1 MPELPE
7 VETVRRVTEPQITG
21 RCIAD
26 VTVNNTGVIAHPSAE
41 DFCAALAGKTFTGI
55 GRRGKFLIF
64 SFAEG
69 GRLVLHLRM
78 TGQLLVTPAGYPME
92 KHTHLILELSDGKE
106 MRYADMRR
114 FGRFWYLAEDEADR
128 VTGMDRL
135 GPEPDDPQ
143 VTAEYLAQKRR
154 GKKRPVKELL
164 LDQSVVAGIGNIY
177 ADEILFACRIHPKK
191 LCCDLSSKEIT
202 DLAAKIPQIIAFYVE
217 KNQIPPEDYLRT
229 GGRDYRNTPFLRV
242 YGHAGE
248 SCPVCGTVL
257 EKITVGGRGSVF
269 CPVCQ
274 KERKG

>member
-21 RCIAD
+21 RRITD
-26 VTVNNTGVIAHPSAE
+26 VVVNNAGVIAHPSAE
-41 DFCAALAGKTFTGI
+41 AFCKALADRAFTGM
-55 GRRGKFLIF
+55 GRRGKFLLF

-69 GRLVLHLRM
+69 GLLVLHLRM
-78 TGQLLVTPAGYPME
+78 TGQLLVTPADYPLE
-92 KHTHLILELSDGKE
+92 KHTHLILQLSDGCE
-106 MRYADMRR
+106 MRYADVRR
-114 FGRFWYLAEDEADR
+114 FGRFWYLADGEEDC

-135 GPEPDDPQ
+135 GPEPDDAR
-143 VTAEYLAQKRR
+143 VTAGYLAQKCC

-164 LDQSVVAGIGNIY
+164 LDQSIVAGIGNIY
-177 ADEILFACRIHPKK
+177 ADEILFACRIHPETP
-191 LCCDLSSKEIT
+191 CCELGPQEFE

-248 SCPVCGTVL
+248 HCPVCGAVL

-274 KERKG
+274 KPR

>member
-26 VTVNNTGVIAHPSAE
+26 VTVNNAGVIAHPSAE
-41 DFCAALAGKTFTGI
+41 EFCAALAGKTFTGM
-55 GRRGKFLIF
+55 GRRGKFLLF

-78 TGQLLVTPAGYPME
+78 TGQLLVTRADYPME
-92 KHTHLILELSDGKE
+92 KHTHLILKLSDGKE

-114 FGRFWYLAEDEADR
+114 FGRFWYLADGEEYC
-128 VTGMDRL
+128 VTGMDKL

-143 VTAEYLAQKRR
+143 VTAAYLAQKCA
-154 GKKRPVKELL
+154 GKKRAVKEML

-177 ADEILFACRIHPKK
+177 ADEILFACRIHPKR
-191 LCCDLSSKEIT
+191 LCCELSPQEIS
-202 DLAAKIPQIIAFYVE
+202 DLAVKIPQIIAFYVE

-229 GGRDYRNTPFLRV
+229 GGRDYRNTPYLRV

-248 SCPVCGTVL
+248 PCPVCGTPL

-269 CPVCQ
+269 CPRCQ
-274 KERKG
+274 ELKK